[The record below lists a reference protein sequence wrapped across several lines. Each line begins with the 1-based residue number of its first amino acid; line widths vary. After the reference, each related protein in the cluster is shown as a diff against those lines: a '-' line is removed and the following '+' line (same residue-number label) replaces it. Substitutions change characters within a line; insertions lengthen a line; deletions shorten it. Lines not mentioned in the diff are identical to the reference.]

1 MEIKMQGKLSSNQFL
16 PEERKGDPKQ
26 LRAEKNQHKK
36 EIKIEAKIYK
46 ARLEKQAEMIHDYKF
61 LKDKQNLE
69 MARLRKLKSNKL
81 NNQRGDISINS
92 WEY

>member
-1 MEIKMQGKLSSNQFL
+1 
-16 PEERKGDPKQ
+16 
-26 LRAEKNQHKK
+26 
-36 EIKIEAKIYK
+36 
-46 ARLEKQAEMIHDYKF
+46 MIHDYKF

-81 NNQRGDISINS
+81 NNQRGDISTNS